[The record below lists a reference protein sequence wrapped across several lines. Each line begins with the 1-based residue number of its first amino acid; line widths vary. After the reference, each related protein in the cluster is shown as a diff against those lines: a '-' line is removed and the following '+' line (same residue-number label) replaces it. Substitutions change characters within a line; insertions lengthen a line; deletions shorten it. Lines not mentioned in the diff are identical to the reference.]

1 VTLGSDIVAALPEL
15 RVEAESQM
23 VTLGVVKRADGTSTE
38 HPVTYEVTLNYVT
51 IYTGKCKY
59 KFPSTIPSVGSIPG
73 AVVTDQRGEL
83 SFPVGTS
90 GAIRTNDVWTC
101 TANVLDPA
109 LVGVSV
115 RIAGVHSQSLATA
128 RRFPVEEGS

>member
-1 VTLGSDIVAALPEL
+1 MSVVAGAILMGRKQAEAL
-15 RVEAESQM
+15 M
-23 VTLGVVKRADGTSTE
+23 VSEGVVKRADGTTSTD
-38 HPVTYEVTLNYVT
+38 PVTLVETPNYTT

-59 KFPSTIPSVGSIPG
+59 KFPSTIPSVGNIPG

-83 SFPVGTS
+83 SFPVATS

-101 TANVLDPA
+101 TANALDPA

-128 RRFPVEEGS
+128 RRFPVEETS